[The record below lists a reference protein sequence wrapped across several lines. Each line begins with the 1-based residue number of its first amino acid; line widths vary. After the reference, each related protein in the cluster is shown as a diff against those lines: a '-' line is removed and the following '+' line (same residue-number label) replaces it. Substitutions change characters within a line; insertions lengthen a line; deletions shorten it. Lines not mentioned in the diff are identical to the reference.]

1 MGIVGILVKLTDLVH
16 LSSALADLYGIHRP
30 DVISSGPSHS
40 PLNDGMMAFK
50 DSEGNDVHTTA
61 KYIFSHYM
69 FIILVMLEDVKGRPD
84 FFLVKKNR
92 TLAIPWPHGRDLSVF
107 WSLVVQ
113 NLGVVVVVQLEICP
127 EESLRR
133 T

>member
-1 MGIVGILVKLTDLVH
+1 MGILVKLTDLVH

-69 FIILVMLEDVKGRPD
+69 FTILVMLEDVKGRPD
-84 FFLVKKNR
+84 FFLVKKIEPLRYHGHMEGIYPSSGASLFR
-92 TLAIPWPHGRDLSVF
+92 TW
-107 WSLVVQ
+107 
-113 NLGVVVVVQLEICP
+113 E
-127 EESLRR
+127 
-133 T
+133 

>member
-1 MGIVGILVKLTDLVH
+1 MSKVDLT
-16 LSSALADLYGIHRP
+16 
-30 DVISSGPSHS
+30 
-40 PLNDGMMAFK
+40 
-50 DSEGNDVHTTA
+50 
-61 KYIFSHYM
+61 
-69 FIILVMLEDVKGRPD
+69 
-84 FFLVKKNR
+84 FLGKKKR